1 MINLPHAFSDYL
13 EILKQNSEFYY
24 FIVIYLIFIIIILLV
39 FNCDESRLSL
49 LLLRPDYLSLFFFYL
64 LQNSLLYYSFSFY
77 RYLIPVKFC
86 CVICERVFKRL
97 VIFVIWLCIL
107 KNLKNSEVLFS
118 FVKSVAVRLYF

>member
-49 LLLRPDYLSLFFFYL
+49 LLLRPDYLSLFFFIC
-64 LQNSLLYYSFSFY
+64 SKTPYYITAFHFTD
-77 RYLIPVKFC
+77 I
-86 CVICERVFKRL
+86 
-97 VIFVIWLCIL
+97 
-107 KNLKNSEVLFS
+107 
-118 FVKSVAVRLYF
+118 